1 MYSCYLILQEEL
13 KMPYNEY
20 RQQAEQYLEIGK
32 KYLYSGNK
40 GEARNNFTLA
50 RAIAVKE
57 RLNDLISL
65 IDSYLQDC

>member
-1 MYSCYLILQEEL
+1 M
-13 KMPYNEY
+13 YNEY

-40 GEARNNFTLA
+40 EEARNNFIYA
-50 RAIAVKE
+50 KAIADKE
-57 RLNDLISL
+57 KIKDLIAL